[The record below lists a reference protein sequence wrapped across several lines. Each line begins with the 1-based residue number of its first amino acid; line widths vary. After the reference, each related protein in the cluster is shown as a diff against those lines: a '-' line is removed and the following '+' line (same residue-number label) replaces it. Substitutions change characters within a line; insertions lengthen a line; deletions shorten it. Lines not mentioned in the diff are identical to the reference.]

1 MKVELFCLC
10 DAATEAGGKL
20 NILGAFDRIWA
31 REAPVT
37 IAHCAV
43 AARIRFS
50 RLEEGAHRLR
60 ISFAD
65 DDGTLVLPPMESV
78 IELRFANHDH
88 SVPINL
94 IVLMPQLKLPRFGD
108 YTIDLAFDA
117 NHLSSLPLMV
127 RHHPEPAPPSP
138 NPQNPH

>member
-1 MKVELFCLC
+1 MRTELFCLC

-20 NILGAFDRIWA
+20 NILGAFDRVWA

-37 IAHCAV
+37 LSHCAV

-50 RLEEGAHRLR
+50 RLEEGAHRLH

-65 DDGTLVLPPMESV
+65 EDGNLVLPPMEST
-78 IELRFANHDH
+78 IELRFANQDL
-88 SVPINL
+88 SVPINI

-108 YTIDLAFDA
+108 YTIDLALDG
-117 NHLSSLPLMV
+117 NHAGSLPLLV
-127 RHHPEPAPPSP
+127 RAAPGPQAHPHHPS
-138 NPQNPH
+138 

>member
-1 MKVELFCLC
+1 MIEANKWN
-10 DAATEAGGKL
+10 ATTMSLSGNRKGD
-20 NILGAFDRIWA
+20 NG
-31 REAPVT
+31 
-37 IAHCAV
+37 
-43 AARIRFS
+43 
-50 RLEEGAHRLR
+50 

-65 DDGTLVLPPMESV
+65 DDGTLVLPPMESL

-108 YTIDLAFDA
+108 YTIDLALDA

-127 RHHPEPAPPSP
+127 RHHREPAPPSP

>member
-20 NILGAFDRIWA
+20 NVLGAFDRVWA

-50 RLEEGAHRLR
+50 RIEEGAHQLR
-60 ISFAD
+60 ITFAD
-65 DDGTLVLPPMESV
+65 DDGSLVLPPMESR
-78 IELRFANHDH
+78 IDLRFANQDL

-94 IVLMPQLKLPRFGD
+94 IILMPQLKLPRFGD
-108 YTIDLAFDA
+108 YTIDLALDA
-117 NHLSSLPLMV
+117 THLSSLPLMV
-127 RHHPEPAPPSP
+127 RHVPEP
-138 NPQNPH
+138 PQPHA

>member
-20 NILGAFDRIWA
+20 NILGAFDRIWS
-31 REAPVT
+31 REAPIT
-37 IAHCAV
+37 LTHCAI

-50 RLEEGAHRLR
+50 RIEEGVHRIR
-60 ISFAD
+60 ITFAD
-65 DDGTLVLPPMESV
+65 EDGQLVLPPMESALD
-78 IELRFANHDH
+78 LRFAPNDV

-108 YTIDLAFDA
+108 YTIDLALDA
-117 NHLSSLPLMV
+117 NHLGSLPLMIRRV
-127 RHHPEPAPPSP
+127 PESQPPQASP
-138 NPQNPH
+138 